1 MGLFSL
7 LAVLLLEHLRP
18 LPYPRV
24 VREPLSRLA
33 GFLEGHLNAGQ
44 RSHGQIAWLLAVGL
58 PVLLTAGVYALL
70 QAFSPLLGWVWN
82 VAVLYLAMGFRQSSD
97 CFTDIQLALRMNDLP
112 HARSLLAGWRGY
124 AASDLSASDV
134 ARQSIEQVLITSHR
148 HVFAILV
155 CFVLLPGPCGAVL
168 YRLAALLDEVWGRQS
183 EGDQA
188 HFGRFSQQA
197 FALIDWLPL
206 RITAAAFAVVGNFE
220 DAVYC
225 WRAQAGKWLARK
237 TGKSVGIVLACG
249 AGALGVRLTLPEIEI
264 EIKAGV
270 EGDPAE
276 MTSGREADVDC
287 MQSAMELIW
296 RALWLWAL
304 LLLLLGFA
312 RLVAV

>member
-18 LPYPRV
+18 LPYRRLV
-24 VREPLSRLA
+24 HEPLSRLA
-33 GFLEGHLNAGQ
+33 GFLEGRLNAGE
-44 RSHGQIAWLLAVGL
+44 RSHGLIAWLLAVGL
-58 PVLLTAGVYALL
+58 PVLLAGGVYALL
-70 QAFSPLLGWVWN
+70 DAFSPLLGWVWN

-97 CFTDIQLALRMNDLP
+97 CCTDIQLALRMNDLP
-112 HARSLLAGWRGY
+112 HARALLAGWRGY
-124 AASDLSASDV
+124 TAEDLGAGEA
-134 ARQSIEQVLITSHR
+134 ARQSIEQLLITSHR
-148 HVFAILV
+148 HVFGILV

-183 EGDQA
+183 ESDKA

-206 RITAAAFAVVGNFE
+206 RVTAAAFAVVGNFV

-237 TGKSVGIVLACG
+237 TGKSLGIILACG
-249 AGALGVRLTLPEIEI
+249 AGALGVGLTLPEIER
-264 EIKAGV
+264 ETVGRV
-270 EGDPAE
+270 DPAD
-276 MTSGREADVDC
+276 MTSGREADADC

-296 RALWLWAL
+296 RAMWLWAL
-304 LLLLLGFA
+304 LLLLMGFV
-312 RLVAV
+312 RLVAA